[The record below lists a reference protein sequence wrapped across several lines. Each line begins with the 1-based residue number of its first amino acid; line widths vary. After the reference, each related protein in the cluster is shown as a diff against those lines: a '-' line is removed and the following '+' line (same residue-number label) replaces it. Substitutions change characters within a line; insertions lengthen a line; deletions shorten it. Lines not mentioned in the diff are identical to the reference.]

1 MTIRELTKKYT
12 ENIICLRRKFHKYPE
27 ASLSEYNTS
36 KMIKEELDKLGIE
49 YKSTA
54 GTGVIAEIKGKSS
67 GKIVALRAD
76 IDGLSVKEL
85 NNCEFKSKNEGF
97 MHACGHDCH
106 ISMLL
111 GAAMVL
117 NDIKE
122 DINGTVRLIFQP
134 AEEVAKGA
142 KMMIESGALEGVSG
156 VFGMHVWSDIDC
168 GSVCVQPG
176 PLMASADLFTINV
189 KGKGGHGS
197 APHQGVDTVVASSA
211 IVMNLQTIVSRELAP
226 LEPTVVS
233 IGSLNVGSRFN
244 VIASEGILTG
254 TTRCFNPE
262 IRDKFP
268 KIIDRVAKDTAAAF
282 RAEAEL
288 EYSLGT
294 SIVINN
300 EECSNL
306 AETSLKKIGA
316 KSVVIEKIMGGEDFS
331 EYQNKVPG
339 ALALVGVR
347 NESKGACYPQHHPHY
362 TVDEEAL
369 EIGTSLYVQFA
380 QDFLNK

>member
-1 MTIRELTKKYT
+1 MTVRELTKKYAK
-12 ENIICLRRKFHKYPE
+12 NIIDLRRKFHEYPE
-27 ASLSEYNTS
+27 ASLNEFNTS

-49 YKSTA
+49 YKSAA

-67 GKIVALRAD
+67 NKVIALRAD
-76 IDGLSVKEL
+76 IDGLSVSEL
-85 NNCEFKSKNEGF
+85 NNCEFKSQNEGL

-117 NDIKE
+117 NDVKAE
-122 DINGTVRLIFQP
+122 LNGTVRLLFQP

-142 KMMIESGALEGVSG
+142 KMMIEAGALNGASG
-156 VFGMHVWSDIDC
+156 VFGMHVWSDIEC

-176 PLMASADLFTINV
+176 PLMASADLFTISV

-211 IVMNLQTIVSRELAP
+211 IVMNLQTIVSRELDP
-226 LEPTVVS
+226 LEPAVVS
-233 IGSLNVGSRFN
+233 VGSLSAGSRFN
-244 VIASEGILTG
+244 VIASEGTLIG
-254 TTRCFNPE
+254 TTRCFKRE

-268 KIIDRVAKDTAAAF
+268 EIIKRVAEDTASTF
-282 RAEAEL
+282 RAQAEL
-288 EYSLGT
+288 EYSPGT
-294 SIVINN
+294 SIVIND
-300 EECSNL
+300 EECSKL
-306 AETSLKKIGA
+306 AETSLEKIGV

-331 EYQNKVPG
+331 EYQSKVPG
-339 ALALVGVR
+339 VLALVGVG
-347 NESKGACYPQHHPHY
+347 NESKGACYPQHHPYY
-362 TVDEEAL
+362 TVDEDAL
-369 EIGTSLYVQFA
+369 EIGTSLYVQYA